1 MDAKIQFFII
11 FAACNHSKLKMK
23 IFQSSIFRAV
33 CAIVVG
39 ALLIKYPDEG
49 VTWLTVAIGILFLL
63 SGIIALMA
71 YMNAKKHAS
80 EYTITDQEGRIISG
94 SQPTFPIVGTG
105 SIILGLTLALTPGV
119 FIHGL
124 MYILGA
130 IMILGG
136 LNQLMALISARRLG
150 PISFSFWIA
159 PSLVL
164 ITGLFVVFRPMD
176 SAEIPLLILG
186 WCSLLYGVTEI
197 INSLKIHSIRKQ
209 ADHLRD
215 ELARQR
221 SAEEAQNAEEISS
234 HVGDDSL
241 DKGFEDMNSG
251 SILVPPR
258 DD

>member
-1 MDAKIQFFII
+1 
-11 FAACNHSKLKMK
+11 
-23 IFQSSIFRAV
+23 
-33 CAIVVG
+33 
-39 ALLIKYPDEG
+39 
-49 VTWLTVAIGILFLL
+49 
-63 SGIIALMA
+63 
-71 YMNAKKHAS
+71 
-80 EYTITDQEGRIISG
+80 
-94 SQPTFPIVGTG
+94 
-105 SIILGLTLALTPGV
+105 
-119 FIHGL
+119 
-124 MYILGA
+124 
-130 IMILGG
+130 MILGG

-159 PSLVL
+159 PSIVL

>member
-1 MDAKIQFFII
+1 M
-11 FAACNHSKLKMK
+11 KL
-23 IFQSSIFRAV
+23 FQSSIFRAI
-33 CAIVVG
+33 CAIAVG
-39 ALLIKYPDEG
+39 ALLIKCPDEG
-49 VTWLTVAIGILFLL
+49 VTWLTIAIGVLFLL

-71 YMNAKKHAS
+71 YLNAKKHAS

-94 SQPTFPIVGTG
+94 AQPTFPIVGAG

-150 PISFSFWIA
+150 QVSFSYWIA

-164 ITGLFVVFRPMD
+164 ITGLFVVLKPMD

-197 INSLKIHSIRKQ
+197 INSLKIRSIRKE
-209 ADHLRD
+209 ADRLRD
-215 ELARQR
+215 ELERQR

-234 HVGDDSL
+234 HIGNDSL
-241 DKGFEDMNSG
+241 DKGLEDVNSG
-251 SILVPPR
+251 SVLMPPG

>member
-1 MDAKIQFFII
+1 
-11 FAACNHSKLKMK
+11 
-23 IFQSSIFRAV
+23 
-33 CAIVVG
+33 
-39 ALLIKYPDEG
+39 
-49 VTWLTVAIGILFLL
+49 
-63 SGIIALMA
+63 
-71 YMNAKKHAS
+71 MNAKKHAS

-94 SQPTFPIVGTG
+94 SQPTFPIVGAG

-197 INSLKIHSIRKQ
+197 INSLKIHSIRKL
-209 ADHLRD
+209 ADRQR
-215 ELARQR
+215 EEMERQR

>member
-1 MDAKIQFFII
+1 MQRYNFFII
-11 FAACNHSKLKMK
+11 FAACNHTKLKMK
-23 IFQSSIFRAV
+23 IFQSSIFRAI

-39 ALLIKYPDEG
+39 ALLIKYPDDS
-49 VTWLTVAIGILFLL
+49 VTWLTVAIGVLFLL

-71 YMNAKKHAS
+71 YLNAKKHAS

-94 SQPTFPIVGTG
+94 TQPTFPIVGAG
-105 SIILGLTLALTPGV
+105 SIILGLTLALTPVV

-150 PISFSFWIA
+150 HISFSYWIA

-164 ITGLFVVFRPMD
+164 ITGLFVVFKPMD

-197 INSLKIHSIRKQ
+197 INSLKIRSIRKE
-209 ADHLRD
+209 ADRQRD

-221 SAEEAQNAEEISS
+221 SEEEAKNAEEISS
-234 HVGDDSL
+234 HIGNDSL
-241 DKGFEDMNSG
+241 DKGLENVDS
-251 SILVPPR
+251 SSVLVPPG
-258 DD
+258 DN